1 MALCGVEHTAITSS
15 WPFLASMRQH
25 EFGEP
30 RQTLAGVAETGAD
43 SAFVRYN
50 HRATEAEAVDF
61 ALQQSIEWVD
71 QRLTFRER

>member
-1 MALCGVEHTAITSS
+1 MWSRTYRHHFIMAFPSFDTATQKWKAQADIS
-15 WPFLASMRQH
+15 WCR
-25 EFGEP
+25 GNG
-30 RQTLAGVAETGAD
+30 RD
-43 SAFVRYN
+43 SAFVRYH